1 MLCEWIYQMD
11 WLRANGIVGP
21 LLVRAIARHPNILGV
36 REQALL
42 DVKEWYISQG
52 VHPTKIPFL
61 ISVFPHAVST
71 NIQENLEPK
80 KQFLGEQ
87 GLSHKQVVGVLQRY
101 PQFMSV
107 SLDLLEVKI
116 VYLKKRGLA
125 ADAIVKLVSNSPE
138 TLGLST
144 DSMDKKLLAL
154 DELLGSREATAAAW
168 GTNPRIIMCKSE
180 QLTRAYKFLASV
192 VGMSHERI
200 VRNVGLLMRNMD
212 RIARPRFEFLV
223 RQQLLNR
230 EELSDKVTWLL
241 MSESAF
247 MERYP
252 SYEGGVV
259 AAAARTLKKKS
270 PSSANASVATATAAI

>member
-1 MLCEWIYQMD
+1 MD
-11 WLRANGIVGP
+11 WLRANGIAGP

-80 KQFLGEQ
+80 KQFLVEQ
-87 GLSHKQVVGVLQRY
+87 GLSRKQVVGVLQRY
-101 PQFMSV
+101 PQFMSM
-107 SLDLLEVKI
+107 SLDLLESKI
-116 VYLKKRGLA
+116 VFLKMRGLSFE
-125 ADAIVKLVSNSPE
+125 AIIKLVSNSPE

-144 DSMDKKLLAL
+144 DSMDEKLLAL
-154 DELLGSREATAAAW
+154 DELLGSREVTAVVW
-168 GTNPRIIMCKSE
+168 SSNPRIMMCKSA
-180 QLTRAYKFLASV
+180 QLARAYKFLASV

-200 VRNVGLLMRNMD
+200 LRNVGLLMRNVD
-212 RIARPRFEFLV
+212 RITRPRFEYLV
-223 RQQLLNR
+223 KQQLLGR
-230 EELSDKVTWLL
+230 DELSDKVTWLL
-241 MSESAF
+241 MSEAAF
-247 MERYP
+247 MERYS

-259 AAAARTLKKKS
+259 AVAAKKKS
-270 PSSANASVATATAAI
+270 SSSASASLATTTI